1 MATYQTVRTGE
12 MQKES
17 LPHRLTLDERRKL
30 TVSGVTEVLSFDSD
44 SVLLK
49 TVKGLLS
56 VHGQELKLHALTPDA
71 GAVEVSGQ
79 IDAMTYTTLR
89 EGGFLRRLFG

>member
-1 MATYQTVRTGE
+1 MQMATYQTAHE
-12 MQKES
+12 QQNSS
-17 LPHRLTLDERRKL
+17 LPHRLTLDERKKL

-56 VHGQELKLHALTPDA
+56 VHGEELKLHALSPDA

-79 IDAMTYTTLR
+79 IDQLNYTTLR